1 MSYLVRAPL
10 GGGCRTGAPLPVREL
25 LRPPS
30 FWTERRRRCTL
41 RCCSSPERD
50 LHSAGVLALG
60 LRSLRRSTC
69 NRSSSG
75 VDLAAVVATRALTL
89 VAKLARLNSQV
100 GGAAHV
106 LPCPAT
112 GPWRPLESAR
122 RTCWHWTAGVT
133 VLEARCAPVRSSCDR
148 SPLDSAC
155 HFRLH
160 CLALDE
166 TAGHVFSPVRPRLD

>member
-30 FWTERRRRCTL
+30 LGTERRRRCTL

-69 NRSSSG
+69 NG
-75 VDLAAVVATRALTL
+75 
-89 VAKLARLNSQV
+89 RL
-100 GGAAHV
+100 
-106 LPCPAT
+106 
-112 GPWRPLESAR
+112 
-122 RTCWHWTAGVT
+122 
-133 VLEARCAPVRSSCDR
+133 
-148 SPLDSAC
+148 
-155 HFRLH
+155 
-160 CLALDE
+160 LALIWPP
-166 TAGHVFSPVRPRLD
+166 SLPRGL